1 MKKKIIDTTKQI
13 TVFEGK
19 EVRRTWHD
27 EQWYFVI
34 VDVVQVLT
42 DSKQPEGYIK
52 DMRRRDAELGKG
64 WGQIATPLSIET
76 MGGIQKVNCSNLTG
90 IFRIIQ
96 SIPSPKAEPFKQWLA
111 KVGQE
116 RIEEIQDP
124 ERAILRAKNIY
135 TQKGHT
141 EDWISKRMRG
151 INVRNTLTGEW
162 SDRGAKEGLEFA
174 ILTNEI
180 YQGTFDMNAQAIKEY
195 KKLSKQDNARDHM
208 NELELILTMLG
219 EATTTELSRNRDSKG
234 FSSLQKDSREGG
246 NVAGDARKTIE
257 SKTGKKVATSENFL
271 PKQKKVITSRNAKT
285 LQKTNNPKKLK

>member
-1 MKKKIIDTTKQI
+1 MTLKQI
-13 TVFEGK
+13 TVFEGR
-19 EVRRTWHD
+19 EVRRAWHE
-27 EQWYFVI
+27 EQWFFSVI
-34 VDVVQVLT
+34 DVIAILSGSERPRKYWDDLKRKLLDEGSQLSEEIGQLKLVSSDGKSYLT
-42 DSKQPEGYIK
+42 DV
-52 DMRRRDAELGKG
+52 
-64 WGQIATPLSIET
+64 TT
-76 MGGIQKVNCSNLTG
+76 MQG

-124 ERAILRAKNIY
+124 ERAVLRAQRIY
-135 TQKGHT
+135 EQKGHD
-141 EDWISKRMRG
+141 EDWIAKRMRG

-162 SDRGAKEGLEFA
+162 KDRGAKEGIEFA

-180 YQGTFDMNAQAIKEY
+180 YEGTFEMNAKAIKEY
-195 KKLSKQDNARDHM
+195 KSLSKQDNARDHM

-246 NVAGDARKTIE
+246 TIAGNTRKAIE
-257 SKTGKKVATSENFL
+257 IKTGKKVASKENFL
-271 PKQKKVITSRNAKT
+271 ENKLT
-285 LQKTNNPKKLK
+285 KKLSNKKKI